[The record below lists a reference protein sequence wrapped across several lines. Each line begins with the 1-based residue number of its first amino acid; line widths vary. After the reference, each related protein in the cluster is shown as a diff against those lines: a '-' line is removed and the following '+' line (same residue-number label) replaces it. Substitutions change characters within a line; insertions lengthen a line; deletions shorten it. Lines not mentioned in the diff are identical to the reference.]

1 MTLVTGGLQ
10 GFPRH
15 CGPDRLCGAQTT
27 LLVAAHP
34 AEWNGDIAVTMDA
47 DDASRESGHTN
58 SGAQSPLLPRCGHA
72 FVGTKKEEEG
82 NVV

>member
-1 MTLVTGGLQ
+1 
-10 GFPRH
+10 
-15 CGPDRLCGAQTT
+15 
-27 LLVAAHP
+27 
-34 AEWNGDIAVTMDA
+34 MDA